1 VCLQVVRSRLEA
13 QLDLLDLILQLH
25 GAREVMGQEATGG
38 GNQAAIAVLSISA
51 ALMIDDGQELGTGW
65 GAVEDLE
72 QELQEDAD

>member
-38 GNQAAIAVLSISA
+38 GNRAAIAVLSISA

>member
-1 VCLQVVRSRLEA
+1 LA

-51 ALMIDDGQELGTGW
+51 ALMIDDGQELGAGW

-72 QELQEDAD
+72 QDLQEDAD